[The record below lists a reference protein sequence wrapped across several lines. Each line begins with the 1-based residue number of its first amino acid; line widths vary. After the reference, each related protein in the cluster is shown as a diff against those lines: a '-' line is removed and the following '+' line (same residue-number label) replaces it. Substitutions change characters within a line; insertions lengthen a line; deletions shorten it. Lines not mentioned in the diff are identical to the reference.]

1 MNKKISDIKTKLELF
16 ENIYYKGETDKEKY
30 IQIISELTEIYSWI
44 CSQINDLKDFEELKI
59 AIENNTVKIV
69 EECEYKD
76 LFGLLDI
83 MENETKQ
90 ILDIIEELI
99 EE

>member
-1 MNKKISDIKTKLELF
+1 M
-16 ENIYYKGETDKEKY
+16 
-30 IQIISELTEIYSWI
+30 
-44 CSQINDLKDFEELKI
+44 